1 MTDPRKQLTEEIPET
16 PQDFQ
21 DRQLTEV
28 DGKTK
33 AVPGKPLTETLP
45 MEEDEDEDED
55 GPRTL
60 LG

>member
-28 DGKTK
+28 GGEIQADRQ
-33 AVPGKPLTETLP
+33 PLTETEP
-45 MEEDEDEDED
+45 VEEDED
-55 GPRTL
+55 GGRGLL

>member
-1 MTDPRKQLTEEIPET
+1 MTDPRKSLTEEIPET

-28 DGKTK
+28 GGEIAAK
-33 AVPGKPLTETLP
+33 PPQPLTETIP
-45 MEEDEDEDED
+45 VEEDEDEEED
-55 GPRTL
+55 GRRTL